1 MYRAIRQASRD
12 ARGGASLLE
21 LTVTVLIL
29 GIVAAIASPTYSSS
43 LHNYRTEVASQRIL
57 QDIEQARRVARQT
70 NSSRTITFSTS
81 SQSYTIAGLGSLDR
95 VGQSYEIPL
104 SGAPYHSRLL
114 FLATSAQP
122 SVSLS
127 SVAVVFDRFG
137 MPNQG
142 VRLRVGSGAV
152 EKRIDVA
159 PVSGRVSV
167 Q

>member
-1 MYRAIRQASRD
+1 MYRAIRQVNRGS
-12 ARGGASLLE
+12 RGGVSLLE

-43 LHNYRTEVASQRIL
+43 LQKYRTEVTSQRIV
-57 QDIEQARRVARQT
+57 QDIEQTRRVARQT
-70 NSSRTITFSTS
+70 NSSRTITFSTT
-81 SQSYTIAGLGSLDR
+81 SQSYTIAGLDSLDR
-95 VGQSYEIPL
+95 VGQFYEIPL

-122 SVSLS
+122 SVSRS
-127 SVAVVFDRFG
+127 SVAIVFDRFG

-152 EKRIDVA
+152 EKQINVA
-159 PVSGRVSV
+159 PLSGRVSV

>member
-1 MYRAIRQASRD
+1 MRPAIRQANRE
-12 ARGGASLLE
+12 ARGGVSLLE

-29 GIVAAIASPTYSSS
+29 GIIAAIASPTYSSS
-43 LHNYRTEVASQRIL
+43 LQNYRTGVASQRIV

-70 NSSRTITFSTS
+70 NSSRTITFSTK
-81 SQSYTIAGLGSLDR
+81 SQSYTIGGLSSLDR
-95 VGQSYEIPL
+95 VGQSYEISL
-104 SGAPYHSRLL
+104 GGAPYYSRLL
-114 FLATSAQP
+114 FLSTSAKP
-122 SVSLS
+122 SVPLN
-127 SVAVVFDRFG
+127 SVAIVFDRFG

-159 PVSGRVSV
+159 PISGRVSV

>member
-29 GIVAAIASPTYSSS
+29 GIIAAIASPMYS
-43 LHNYRTEVASQRIL
+43 RIL

-127 SVAVVFDRFG
+127 SVAIVFDRFG
-137 MPNQG
+137 IPNQG

-159 PVSGRVSV
+159 PISGRVSV

>member
-1 MYRAIRQASRD
+1 MDRALQKANRD
-12 ARGGASLLE
+12 ARRGVSLLE

-29 GIVAAIASPTYSSS
+29 GIIAAIASPTYSSS
-43 LHNYRTEVASQRIL
+43 LQNYRTEVASQRIL
-57 QDIEQARRVARQT
+57 QDIEQTRQIARQT
-70 NSSRTITFSTS
+70 NSSRTITFSTI
-81 SQSYTIAGLGSLDR
+81 SQSYTIAGSGSLDH

-104 SGAPYHSRLL
+104 GRAPYHSRWL

-122 SVSLS
+122 SVSLP
-127 SVAVVFDRFG
+127 SVAIVFDRFG

-152 EKRIDVA
+152 EKQIDVA
-159 PVSGRVSV
+159 PLSGRVSV

>member
-1 MYRAIRQASRD
+1 MYRAIRQVNRGS
-12 ARGGASLLE
+12 RGGVSLLE

-43 LHNYRTEVASQRIL
+43 LQKYRTEVTSQRIV
-57 QDIEQARRVARQT
+57 QDIEQTRRVARQT
-70 NSSRTITFSTS
+70 NSSRTITFSTT
-81 SQSYTIAGLGSLDR
+81 SQSYTIALVGSLDR

-104 SGAPYHSRLL
+104 DRAPYHSRLL

-122 SVSLS
+122 SVSQS
-127 SVAVVFDRFG
+127 TVAIVFDRFG

-142 VRLRVGSGAV
+142 VRLRVGSGAI
-152 EKRIDVA
+152 EKWIDVA